1 MLPSG
6 HGSTPPHHPTYNV
19 HLSAETIHKIVSAA
33 CPGQSLLS
41 FEPLSSGKSFN
52 NHIYFLEVENAE
64 EGAQKQSLVLKVSGQ
79 FFRPDKIQNEVSCFM
94 LLTKQDYLVLS
105 ACKYRDLSPPVHAG
119 TVHNVGP
126 RREIRALTR
135 PASLVTNA
143 AMSGSSQQDLSRTC
157 VGKGRL

>member
-33 CPGQSLLS
+33 CPGQSLS

-52 NHIYFLEVENAE
+52 NRIYFLEVENAE

-79 FFRPDKIQNEVSCFM
+79 FFRPDKVQNEVSCLM
-94 LLTKQDYLVLS
+94 LVTQQDYLVLS
-105 ACKYRDLSPPVHAG
+105 ACKYRDLSHPVHAG

-126 RREIRALTR
+126 RMEIRALTR

-157 VGKGRL
+157 VGKGRQR